1 MDIENLRYF
10 VTSAECGSITAA
22 AEMLY
27 TSQPHVSQVI
37 RKLENELGAA
47 LFERVP
53 EGVRLTSAGE
63 EALYYARNILRDAQS
78 MKDSGPSRSRK
89 RLRIATNASSSLAYL
104 TDGFLSEGRERELM
118 IDYTECTAETLIG
131 LVGSRGYDLGFMFVP
146 ANKLI
151 PFRRTM
157 ESGDIVFEGLFTT
170 GLVVNF
176 GKNGPFAGRASIDAS
191 ELDGAACIQ
200 AEEDYFS
207 VEELLEDDAEYRRRG
222 CRISK
227 IVRTN
232 SDHLMMK
239 ALTDTTL
246 CNIGI
251 SWKIPDSSPGLYA
264 ASIRG
269 FENSVRFGYIMKRS
283 KEPSREVLDYLAYVK
298 KETASMGSP
307 PLPGRPE

>member
-1 MDIENLRYF
+1 MDIEDLRYF
-10 VTSAECGSITAA
+10 VTSAECGSISAA

-37 RKLENELGAA
+37 KRLENELGAV
-47 LFERVP
+47 LFERGP
-53 EGVRLTSAGE
+53 EGVKLTSAGE
-63 EALYYARNILRDAQS
+63 EALYYARNMLRDVQS
-78 MKDSGPSRSRK
+78 MKDSGPSRSKR
-89 RLRIATNASSSLAYL
+89 RLRIATNASSSLAYI
-104 TDGFLSEGRERELM
+104 TDGFLSMGRERDLM
-118 IDYTECTAETLIG
+118 IDYTECTAENLIA

-157 ESGDIVFEGLFTT
+157 ESEDIIFEALFTT

-176 GKNGPFAGRASIDAS
+176 GKSGPFIGRDSVSAS
-191 ELDGAACIQ
+191 ELDGCGCIQ

-207 VEELLEDDAEYRRRG
+207 VEELLLDDEEYRKRG

-239 ALTDTTL
+239 ALTDTSL

-251 SWKIPDSSPGLYA
+251 SWKIPASSPGLYA
-264 ASIRG
+264 AAIKG
-269 FENSVRFGYIMKRS
+269 FEDSVRFGYITRRS
-283 KEPSREVLDYLAYVK
+283 KELSPEAADYIAYIK
-298 KETASMGSP
+298 KETAHMGTDP
-307 PLPGRPE
+307 V